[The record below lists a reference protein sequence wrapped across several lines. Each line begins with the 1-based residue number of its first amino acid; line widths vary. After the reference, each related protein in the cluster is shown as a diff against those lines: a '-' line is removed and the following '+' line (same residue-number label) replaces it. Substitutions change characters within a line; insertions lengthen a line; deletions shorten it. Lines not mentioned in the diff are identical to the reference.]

1 MLCVVVVE
9 AAKFFPY
16 VVIEATSAT
25 HNFTQNVAGI
35 KDRKLISTS
44 RRPATSTSTSST
56 ETVDPTQILA
66 QQRLNRPVSPHLT
79 IYRPQI
85 SWYLS
90 ALNRITGS
98 VLSGGLYVFATAYLV
113 APAIGWHLESA
124 SLAAAFG
131 ALPLAAKFAIKLG
144 VAMPFTFH
152 CMNGVRH
159 LIWDLGKKLS
169 NKEVIATGWTVVG
182 LSMASAFALALI

>member
-1 MLCVVVVE
+1 MISQRIVQQSLRR
-9 AAKFFPY
+9 AA
-16 VVIEATSAT
+16 A
-25 HNFTQNVAGI
+25 QNPTAFRSSFARLASPAAIAVGQI
-35 KDRKLISTS
+35 
-44 RRPATSTSTSST
+44 RPATSTSTSST